1 MAAPQALS
9 TVGCFEAVHRIP
21 GPVQPN
27 PVAVREVPVSAQRT
41 PVDARKI
48 PVALRGFRW
57 RTLESGLLL
66 ITGFKLVDNLC
77 LSCAQPVHGKCI
89 TLPDNQ

>member
-9 TVGCFEAVHRIP
+9 TVGCFDAVHRIP
-21 GPVQPN
+21 GPVQPD
-27 PVAVREVPVSAQRT
+27 PVAVHEAPVSAQRT

-57 RTLESGLLL
+57 CTPESGLLL
-66 ITGFKLVDNLC
+66 ITSFKLLDNLC
-77 LSCAQPVHGKCI
+77 LSCVQPVH
-89 TLPDNQ
+89 